1 MKYILIKKYDNI
13 DENIIDLN
21 NSFKDTKFY
30 FDYCFPFFG
39 TIITKIIYLSV
50 NIFSINYEN
59 LSGSALGSFIEEKIK
74 KFIIFDKFLKEKV
87 NLRYVW
93 NLENC
98 NNNIKKKS
106 DKINYE
112 NFEKIEYDENI
123 SNIILDSSF
132 YYIIPGSQINKSLDS
147 AILMKEINNK
157 FRLITFQ
164 ITNNKENKIKEK
176 ENYIKY
182 SFTAKEKFEK
192 IYNINITNV
201 YFYFILSEE
210 FTSEK
215 TITTLNEK
223 KIPFLFFSFK
233 KGELKKDEK
242 CISSITNL
250 CDVKAEIEKENDKEN
265 DCLIEKNYHI
275 FKLECFLQKKRREG
289 IIITMNMFENGRKT
303 IFTKD
308 KGFKLKKIERNQIIN
323 HLKKYYLI
331 NENFTIKYVFKIKLS
346 EVFELSKNE
355 DLFGILLHQNEIYIH
370 YKNNT
375 ICLNDKKIIFDYEL
389 NEKII
394 NLENNIKKER
404 KSISMKSNLN
414 LSNIKNEDEIY
425 IFKIYK
431 LINI

>member
-1 MKYILIKKYDNI
+1 
-13 DENIIDLN
+13 
-21 NSFKDTKFY
+21 
-30 FDYCFPFFG
+30 
-39 TIITKIIYLSV
+39 
-50 NIFSINYEN
+50 
-59 LSGSALGSFIEEKIK
+59 
-74 KFIIFDKFLKEKV
+74 
-87 NLRYVW
+87 
-93 NLENC
+93 
-98 NNNIKKKS
+98 
-106 DKINYE
+106 
-112 NFEKIEYDENI
+112 
-123 SNIILDSSF
+123 
-132 YYIIPGSQINKSLDS
+132 
-147 AILMKEINNK
+147 MKEINNK

-233 KGELKKDEK
+233 KGELKKYEK

-250 CDVKAEIEKENDKEN
+250 YDIKAEIEKENDKEN

-346 EVFELSKNE
+346 ELFELSKYE
-355 DLFGILLHQNEIYIH
+355 DLFGILLHNNEIFIR
-370 YKNNT
+370 YKILTISLNN
-375 ICLNDKKIIFDYEL
+375 KKIIFENEL

-394 NLENNIKKER
+394 KLENKKER
-404 KSISMKSNLN
+404 SITMKSNLN
-414 LSNIKNEDEIY
+414 LLNIKNENEIY